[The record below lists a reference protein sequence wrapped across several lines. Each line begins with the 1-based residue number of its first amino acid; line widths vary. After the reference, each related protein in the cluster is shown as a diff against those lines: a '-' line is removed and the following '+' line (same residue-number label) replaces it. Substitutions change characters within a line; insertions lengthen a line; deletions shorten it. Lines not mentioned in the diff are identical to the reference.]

1 VRGVSGVRLVAL
13 AALGACAP
21 QAPPAPAPASAPPP
35 ALRFQVLGNA
45 SPSDTGPPT
54 LTVRGQT
61 VTIQGLAVQ
70 QEGAGL
76 YGDLDLSEP
85 GTLRLTL
92 YDSLSGRPVDDPLPP
107 SQLRQVIYEAEVG
120 PLVPGGYD
128 VWVGRFVARDRLVEI
143 AHEPLHIDIAADF
156 DGELAALGA
165 GAPGP
170 ELLADGGRL
179 VVRGRAD
186 APDRAGAIRD
196 ILARVAEAYARAD
209 FRWPRLGGGSVTAG
223 TSLMAARGARIRY
236 SVEFVGR
243 GGAIRI
249 RAGDPEAVRA
259 VHAFLRALGVPSSG
273 AR

>member
-1 VRGVSGVRLVAL
+1 MSVVRRLVAL
-13 AALGACAP
+13 AALGACASP
-21 QAPPAPAPASAPPP
+21 PPPAPAPASAQRP
-35 ALRFQVLGNA
+35 AFRFQVLGNA

-54 LTVRGQT
+54 LAVRGQT
-61 VTIQGLAVQ
+61 VTIRGLAVQ

-107 SQLRQVIYEAEVG
+107 SQPRQVIYEAEVG
-120 PLVPGGYD
+120 PLVPGGYE

-143 AHEPLHIDIAADF
+143 AHEPLHIDIAPDF

-165 GAPGP
+165 DAPEP

-179 VVRGRAD
+179 VVRGRTD
-186 APDRAGAIRD
+186 APDRAGSIRD
-196 ILARVAEAYARAD
+196 VLARVAEAYARAD
-209 FRWPRLGGGSVTAG
+209 FRWPRLRGRSVTAG
-223 TSLMAARGARIRY
+223 TSLMADRGARIRF
-236 SVEFVGR
+236 SVEHVAR

-249 RAGDPEAVRA
+249 RAGDQEAVRA
-259 VHAFLRALGVPSSG
+259 VHEFLRALAIPPSG